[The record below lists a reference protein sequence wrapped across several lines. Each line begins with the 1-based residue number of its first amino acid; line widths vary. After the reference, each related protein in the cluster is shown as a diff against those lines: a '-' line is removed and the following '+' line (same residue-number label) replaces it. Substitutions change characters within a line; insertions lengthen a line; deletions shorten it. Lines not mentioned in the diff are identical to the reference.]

1 MDQAAS
7 MLEVMA
13 SLEAQIAH
21 HRGQADHHAEREA
34 FHRGHHAA
42 HAAEV
47 EQLTRTLEAFRATAE
62 AALTLAARA
71 VPAPAALPL
80 PGRGQRFRLAK
91 IVERLLEGKT
101 HQERFGPQ
109 AIAAEVNRLYGED
122 LRKPVS
128 ARQASVA
135 LRWLFRK
142 GRIVRLSGGRP
153 FHESEYGRQRE
164 VPGDSPEIS

>member
-42 HAAEV
+42 HAGEV

-80 PGRGQRFRLAK
+80 PGRGKRFRLAK
-91 IVERLLEGKT
+91 IVERLLEGKA
-101 HQERFGPQ
+101 HHERFGPQ
-109 AIAAEVNRLYGED
+109 SIAAEVNRVYGED
-122 LRKPVS
+122 LRSPVS

-135 LRWLFRK
+135 LRWLIRK
-142 GRIVRLSGGRP
+142 GKIVRLAGGRP
-153 FHESEYGRQRE
+153 FHESEYARRPAE
-164 VPGDSPEIS
+164 A

>member
-1 MDQAAS
+1 MLFAFKESVMNQAVS

-47 EQLTRTLEAFRATAE
+47 EQLTRALEAFKTTAE
-62 AALTLAARA
+62 TAISLAARA
-71 VPAPAALPL
+71 LPAPAALPL
-80 PGRGQRFRLAK
+80 PGRGQRFRLAR
-91 IVERLLEGKT
+91 IVERLLEGKA

-109 AIAAEVNRLYGED
+109 GIAAEVNRLYGER
-122 LRKPVS
+122 LRRPVT

-135 LRWLFRK
+135 LRWLAGK
-142 GRIVRLSGGRP
+142 GRIVRLSAGRP
-153 FHESEYGRQRE
+153 FHESEYSRRE
-164 VPGDSPEIS
+164 

>member
-1 MDQAAS
+1 MNQAAS

-47 EQLTRTLEAFRATAE
+47 EQLTRTLETFRVTAE
-62 AALTLAARA
+62 TALALAARA
-71 VPAPAALPL
+71 VPAPAALSL
-80 PGRGQRFRLAK
+80 PGRGQRFRLAR
-91 IVERLLEGKT
+91 IVERLLEGKA
-101 HQERFGPQ
+101 HHERFGPQ
-109 AIAAEVNRLYGED
+109 AIAVEVNRLYGER

-128 ARQASVA
+128 PRQASVA
-135 LRWLFRK
+135 LRWLARK
-142 GRIVRLSGGRP
+142 GTVARLSAGRP
-153 FHESEYGRQRE
+153 FHESEYARRPMQA
-164 VPGDSPEIS
+164 